1 MATQRRIKLAPTSCY
16 RQDLTQ
22 NGSLNTRDKTIRLRG
37 KRDVN
42 FHDLGLGSGFL
53 DITPKAQVVNIIWT

>member
-1 MATQRRIKLAPTSCY
+1 MVTQRRMKLAPTSCY
-16 RQDLTQ
+16 IQDLTQ
-22 NGSLNTRDKTIRLRG
+22 NGSPNTRDKTIKLRG

-53 DITPKAQVVNIIWT
+53 CMT

>member
-1 MATQRRIKLAPTSCY
+1 MATQRRIKLAPTSRY

-22 NGSLNTRDKTIRLRG
+22 NGSLNTRDKTIRLRR

-42 FHDLGLGSGFL
+42 FHDLGLGSGF
-53 DITPKAQVVNIIWT
+53 